1 VLTFFRQQRGC
12 TMSILGWA
20 IFGAITGCVA
30 SKIVN
35 RRGEGCILNIALG
48 LVGAL
53 VGGAIFRG
61 ITDFDVFRFNLTSMF
76 VAILGAII
84 VLFLW
89 HAVTG
94 NRTLR

>member
-1 VLTFFRQQRGC
+1 
-12 TMSILGWA
+12 MSILGWI
-20 IFGAITGCVA
+20 IFGAVTGWLA
-30 SKIVN
+30 SLIVN
-35 RRGEGCILNIALG
+35 KQGEGCILNIALG

-53 VGGAIFRG
+53 VGGAIFRAL
-61 ITDFDVFRFNLTSMF
+61 TRFDMFGFNLTSMF

-89 HAVTG
+89 HALTG

>member
-1 VLTFFRQQRGC
+1 
-12 TMSILGWA
+12 MSILGWLF
-20 IFGAITGCVA
+20 FGAITGWLA

-35 RRGEGCILNIALG
+35 KRGEGCVLNIALG

-53 VGGAIFRG
+53 VGGMIFRG
-61 ITDFDVFRFNLTSMF
+61 ISDFDMFHFNLISMF
-76 VAILGAII
+76 VAVLGAVV

-89 HAVTG
+89 HAITG

>member
-1 VLTFFRQQRGC
+1 
-12 TMSILGWA
+12 MSILGWA
-20 IFGAITGCVA
+20 IFGMITGFVA

-35 RRGEGCILNIALG
+35 RRGEGCIVNMVLG

-61 ITDFDVFRFNLTSMF
+61 ISDFDMFRFNLTSMF

-94 NRTLR
+94 SRTLR

>member
-1 VLTFFRQQRGC
+1 
-12 TMSILGWA
+12 MSILGWA
-20 IFGAITGCVA
+20 IFGAITGFVA
-30 SKIVN
+30 SKVVSG
-35 RRGEGCILNIALG
+35 RGEGCIVNIALG

-61 ITDFDVFRFNLTSMF
+61 ISDFDVFHFNLVSMF

-89 HAVTG
+89 HALTG
-94 NRTLR
+94 NRRLR

>member
-1 VLTFFRQQRGC
+1 
-12 TMSILGWA
+12 MSVLGW
-20 IFGAITGCVA
+20 IFFGALAGWLA
-30 SKIVN
+30 SLIVN
-35 RRGEGCILNIALG
+35 KRGEGCVLNIALG

-61 ITDFDVFRFNLTSMF
+61 LTDFDVFRFNLVSMF
-76 VAILGAII
+76 VAVLGAVV

-89 HAVTG
+89 HAVMG

>member
-1 VLTFFRQQRGC
+1 
-12 TMSILGWA
+12 M
-20 IFGAITGCVA
+20 ITGFVA

-35 RRGEGCILNIALG
+35 RRGEGCIVNMVLG

-61 ITDFDVFRFNLTSMF
+61 ISDFDMFGFNLTSMF

-89 HAVTG
+89 HALTG

>member
-1 VLTFFRQQRGC
+1 MV
-12 TMSILGWA
+12 
-20 IFGAITGCVA
+20 
-30 SKIVN
+30 
-35 RRGEGCILNIALG
+35 LG

-61 ITDFDVFRFNLTSMF
+61 ISDFDMFGFNLTSMF

-89 HAVTG
+89 HALTG

>member
-1 VLTFFRQQRGC
+1 
-12 TMSILGWA
+12 MSILGWI
-20 IFGAITGCVA
+20 IFGAITGWLA
-30 SKIVN
+30 SLIVN
-35 RRGEGCILNIALG
+35 KRGEGCIVNIALG

-61 ITDFDVFRFNLTSMF
+61 ITSFDVFGFNLTSMF
-76 VAILGAII
+76 VAILGAVV

-94 NRTLR
+94 DRTLR